1 LELKYSQ
8 FSSAGQIY
16 IVCLVVGPKKQKNK
30 TKQKNIPKT
39 YTDRHE
45 QNLEYY
51 SLGGLLF
58 WLFFY
63 SFDLFF
69 IFYWH

>member
-16 IVCLVVGPKKQKNK
+16 IVCLVVGPKKQN
-30 TKQKNIPKT
+30 KNIPKA

-58 WLFFY
+58 
-63 SFDLFF
+63 
-69 IFYWH
+69 